1 MPDPMISAALSGLR
15 LLPRGRL
22 PEWRVDLDTR
32 VLLCDMDPRTAP
44 LHTRLD
50 MLRVWSALLGVPIGY
65 DRHPNWYLAGYLHVK
80 VTRSGVDARVRA
92 FITHAEA
99 ESAEVLDVLH
109 GQEENHDG

>member
-1 MPDPMISAALSGLR
+1 MPDSTILAALSGLR

-22 PEWRVDLDTR
+22 PGWRVDLDTR
-32 VLLCDMDPRTAP
+32 VLLCDMDPAAP
-44 LHTRLD
+44 LRTRLD

-65 DRHPNWYLAGYLHVK
+65 DRHSNRYLAGYLHVK